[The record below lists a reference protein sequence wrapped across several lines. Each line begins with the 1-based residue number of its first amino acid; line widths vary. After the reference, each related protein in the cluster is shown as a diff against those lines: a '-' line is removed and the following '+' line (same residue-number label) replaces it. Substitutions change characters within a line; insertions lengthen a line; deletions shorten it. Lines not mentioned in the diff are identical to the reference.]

1 MSRDSVRGFS
11 SKENLNAGLGSEGF
25 SVITSSD
32 GATAGRFYALVP
44 YDGTP
49 VLSASS
55 RIANGDDLPEGV
67 LVTTVFG
74 DFDEVTVTSGTV
86 LAYNY

>member
-1 MSRDSVRGFS
+1 MGRDSVRGFS

-25 SVITSSD
+25 SVLTSIE

-44 YDGTP
+44 FDGTP
-49 VLSASS
+49 TLSASS
-55 RIANGDDLPEGV
+55 RITNGDDLPSGV

-74 DFDEVTVTSGTV
+74 DFDEVTVTDGTC
-86 LAYNY
+86 LAYKY